1 MKLTP
6 LHLKLLLH
14 HYTHP
19 EPWPHKGGC
28 ANEYEEQ
35 LRSEGLLQL
44 APPIQVDRDYL
55 VTDKGRAH
63 VEQLLTLPFPTQAWV
78 NESGQVIQPEP

>member
-14 HYTHP
+14 HYTIP
-19 EPWPHKGGC
+19 EPWEGQASMH
-28 ANEYEEQ
+28 EEQ
-35 LRSEGLLQL
+35 LRNAGLLEL
-44 APPIQVDRDYL
+44 AHPSQIDRSYL

-63 VEQLLTLPFPTQAWV
+63 IVQLLALPYPVQAWV
-78 NESGQVIQPEP
+78 GHDGEVLPLTP